1 MERFRTHRCGELRAE
16 HCGESVVLAGWL
28 ARVRE
33 LGGILFLVL
42 RGDDGEVQ
50 LVIDPNDREDLVE
63 RLDRAR
69 IESTVRV
76 EGEVRLRPEGTEN
89 PRLATGEVEVV
100 VSSFEVL
107 GEAKQLP
114 FTVSG
119 KNNAS
124 EHARLQHRYLDLR
137 RERPHRNIRMRSEI
151 INYIRQAMIARGFI
165 EVHTPILTVSSPEGA
180 RDFLVP
186 ARLHP
191 GKFYALPQAPQQFKQ
206 LLMASGFERY
216 FQIAPCFRDEAGR
229 LDRSP
234 GEFYQLDLEMAFVT
248 QDEIFETVEGLMLEL
263 FRRFSEWRIIEP
275 FPRIPWREAMNRWGS
290 DKPDLRFGMELQD
303 VSEVLHEHG
312 PEFLQRALEPQGTS
326 ARALVLP
333 EGAALSRKVF
343 EQYGKELEGE
353 GGSGLSW
360 LGWSEDGSWRGSWAK
375 HLASAPALEQ
385 HLRQLPG
392 AEPGC
397 AFLFIVEKDLL
408 AMKLAGRLRARLG
421 KEFGMIEEEVF
432 SFCWIVDFP
441 MYEEDEE
448 TGQIVFSHNPFSMP
462 RGGLEALESMDPLEI
477 LANQYDLVCNGYELS
492 SGAIRN
498 HRPDIMARAF
508 EIAGYPPE
516 ALEEKFG
523 ALHGAF
529 QYGPPPHG
537 GIAPGIERILMLLL
551 GEENLREVVP
561 FPMNSRAQ
569 DVMMGAPG
577 TVSQE
582 QLDELN
588 LRLIEPK
595 S

>member
-1 MERFRTHRCGELRAE
+1 MERFRTHRCGALRAE
-16 HCGESVVLAGWL
+16 HRGESVRLAGWL

-50 LVIDPNDREDLVE
+50 LVIDPNDREDLVDLIE
-63 RLDRAR
+63 HAR

-89 PRLATGEVEVV
+89 PNLATGEVEVV
-100 VSSFEVL
+100 VSAIEVL
-107 GEAKQLP
+107 GESKQLP

-124 EHARLQHRYLDLR
+124 EHARLEHRYLDLR
-137 RERPHRNIRMRSEI
+137 RRRPHRNIRMRSEI
-151 INYIRQAMIARGFI
+151 IQFIRQAMIARGFL

-234 GEFYQLDLEMAFVT
+234 GEFYQLDMEMAFVT
-248 QDEIFETVEGLMLEL
+248 QDEIFEVVEGLMIEL
-263 FRRFSEWRIIEP
+263 FGHFSSWRITDP
-275 FPRIPWREAMNRWGS
+275 FPRIPWREAMARWGS
-290 DKPDLRFGMELQD
+290 DKPDMRFGMELQD
-303 VSEVLHEHG
+303 VTEILREHG
-312 PEFLQRALEPQGTS
+312 PEFLQRALQEPKTS

-333 EGAALSRKVF
+333 GGASLSRKVF

-360 LGWSEDGSWRGSWAK
+360 LGLGEDGSWRGSWAK
-375 HLASAPALEQ
+375 HLKQAPALEQ
-385 HLRQLPG
+385 HLRALPG
-392 AEPGC
+392 FEPGC
-397 AFLFIVEKDLL
+397 ALLFVTEKDLL

-421 KEFGMIEEEVF
+421 REFGLIEEEVF
-432 SFCWIVDFP
+432 AFCWIVDFP

-448 TGQIVFSHNPFSMP
+448 TGEVVFSHNPFSMP
-462 RGGLEALESMDPLEI
+462 QGGLEALESMDPLEI
-477 LANQYDLVCNGYELS
+477 LAYQYDLVCNGYELS

-523 ALHGAF
+523 ALYRAF

-551 GEENLREVVP
+551 GEENIREVVP
-561 FPMNSRAQ
+561 FPMNSKAQ

-577 TVSQE
+577 VVARE
-582 QLDELN
+582 QLDELY
-588 LRLIEPK
+588 LK
-595 S
+595 SVKPS